1 MEEKTLYASGE
12 QYQPN
17 AASPENSSAMH
28 CSQNPVYDQNQ
39 TYNQN
44 QVYGQNQTYNQNQA
58 YGQNQTYNQNQAY
71 GQNQT
76 YNQNQVYGQN
86 QTYGQNQA
94 YQQVQPYQQQNYSQ
108 PVKAVVCDTMPMKNN
123 NMAIAGLVIGIFA
136 ILGCWIPGA
145 DIVLAIIGIVCSGIG
160 LSHKGQANGMA
171 IGGLIISIIAFILS
185 VFVLFLYFIAAVM

>member
-44 QVYGQNQTYNQNQA
+44 QV